1 MLVWRECDYTALT
14 VFVLTRYVQWV
25 SVEKLVP
32 SLSLS
37 KMITTDLFREK
48 ELSVTGNTL
57 VALDLTQQPLLVS

>member
-57 VALDLTQQPLLVS
+57 VALDLTQQFLLVS